1 MSTAGNDDKSP
12 LIDLIG
18 CIVCNQAMKLEKASP
33 TLEEVTSFNIAAVG
47 VTELSWCDYC
57 AEIEICRTDYSDL
70 PSPLG
75 TARRTAKPSIG
86 QLRPACSR
94 ARSGGKCSL
103 VLLV

>member
-1 MSTAGNDDKSP
+1 MQPSHEARE
-12 LIDLIG
+12 
-18 CIVCNQAMKLEKASP
+18 KLPP
-33 TLEEVTSFNIAAVG
+33 TLEEVASTFNIAAVG

-57 AEIEICRTDYSDL
+57 AEIEIRRTDYSDL

-75 TARRTAKPSIG
+75 TARRPAKPSIG

-94 ARSGGKCSL
+94 ARSGGNVSL